1 MHVKPHAVL
10 YPKYKTRNQNGNKRK
25 LKKCFKMYIDNL
37 FFTQLRLS
45 TLDTQAINSFLIPRS
60 PFCIKLQEH
69 KIANTEL
76 FPLFLIVFNSQKI
89 MVRF

>member
-1 MHVKPHAVL
+1 MKNHMQFYIQHIKL
-10 YPKYKTRNQNGNKRK
+10 RIKMETKRNF
-25 LKKCFKMYIDNL
+25 KKCFKMYIDNL
-37 FFTQLRLS
+37 FFTQLRLF
-45 TLDTQAINSFLIPRS
+45 TLDTQTINSFLIPRF

-89 MVRF
+89 MARF